1 MINMYKL
8 FERFSW
14 NLALSFVFIEDAFKL
29 RKIIPY
35 YLSINFMMKGQE
47 FANYMSKSI
56 TLKTPFLIFFLLC
69 HSINQSK
76 GKMIME
82 NKF

>member
-56 TLKTPFLIFFLLC
+56 TLKTHFLYNTCSYFQNKILTFLG
-69 HSINQSK
+69 IR
-76 GKMIME
+76 
-82 NKF
+82 

>member
-1 MINMYKL
+1 MINKYKL
-8 FERFSW
+8 FKRFSW

-35 YLSINFMMKGQE
+35 YLSINFMMKGGT
-47 FANYMSKSI
+47 N
-56 TLKTPFLIFFLLC
+56 
-69 HSINQSK
+69 INQSK